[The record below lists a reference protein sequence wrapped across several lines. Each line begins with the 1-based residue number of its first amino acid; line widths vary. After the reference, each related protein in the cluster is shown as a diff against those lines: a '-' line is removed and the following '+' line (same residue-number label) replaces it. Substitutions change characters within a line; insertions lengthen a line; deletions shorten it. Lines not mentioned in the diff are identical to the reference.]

1 MKFTTPFALL
11 AAILVA
17 APAFAEDKVEE
28 KAEKAEPELVF
39 SQDSVAAMQGD
50 IVIESPYAMAI
61 KDDEI
66 LVFMTIHN
74 GAKADDVLTSVSSD
88 AAKKADL
95 AEYEGSG
102 ANRKTNTLKEIET
115 PGNNAIMMDQDGYH
129 VVLTDLEKPVEGGD
143 TIPLTLTFAENGDL
157 KVEVSVAVLK

>member
-1 MKFTTPFALL
+1 MKFTAPLAFT

-17 APAFAEDKVEE
+17 APAFAEDK
-28 KAEKAEPELVF
+28 AEAQEPELVF

-50 IVIESPYAMAI
+50 IVIESPYAVAM
-61 KDDEI
+61 KEDEI

-74 GAKADDVLTSVSSD
+74 GAKADDVITSVSSE
-88 AAKKADL
+88 AAKKANL

-102 ANRKTNTLKEIET
+102 ADRKTKTLEEIAT
-115 PGNNAIMMDQDGYH
+115 PGNNAVMMDQSGYH
-129 VVLTDLEKPVEGGD
+129 VVLTDLKEPVEGGD
-143 TIPLTLTFAENGDL
+143 TIPLTLTFAETGDL